1 MAHLQQKAVTD
12 SVAAFWFSKTTPSP
26 IGTVN
31 QLAQAI
37 NDLIQIVEFAFLSD
51 IVDNIALYLSA
62 IIHYYKSIKPTPV
75 GGINIC

>member
-26 IGTVN
+26 VETFYHPV
-31 QLAQAI
+31 QAI

-51 IVDNIALYLSA
+51 IVDNMALYLSA
-62 IIHYYKSIKPTPV
+62 IIHYHKSIKPTPV

>member
-12 SVAAFWFSKTTPSP
+12 SVAAFLFSKATPSP
-26 IGTVN
+26 VGTVN

-51 IVDNIALYLSA
+51 IVDKMALYLSA
-62 IIHYYKSIKPTPV
+62 ITHYYKSIKPTPV